1 MPIIEKNKQIIDENL
16 SMKRHSLSH
25 ILAEAVQNLFP
36 DALLGIGPAI
46 ENGFY
51 YDFDI
56 EKAIS
61 EKDIQS
67 IQKEMTK
74 IISQNRHFIKKEIS
88 IDEAKVI
95 FRNKKEIYK
104 LELIDELEQ
113 QGEKTVSLYYNGEDN
128 WFDLCKGPHI
138 EQSDEINIEGLKLDF
153 VAGAYWKGSEKNKMM
168 QRIYGLYFNSKKE
181 LDDYIK
187 QLEEA
192 KEKDH
197 RKIGKELGIYMISDI
212 VGKGLPMLL
221 PKGATLKR
229 ILERW
234 TVDEEL
240 KRGYEHIQTPVLGKV
255 ELYQISGHIE
265 HYKDSMYR
273 PIDIDGEQFILRP
286 MSCPHHFMM
295 YKSEPHSYRDL
306 PLRYAEISPL
316 YRYEKS
322 GELSGLIR
330 LRNFTLADAHIF
342 CTKEQVKDEFKSVIN
357 LVQYMMTTLGIE
369 SKVWYRASLHDENNK
384 EKYIDNPEFWEEP
397 ERLILEILKELDVPY
412 TISIGDAAFYG
423 PKVDVQLQNVYGK
436 DETAF
441 TIQIDYALPEK
452 FDIMYI
458 DNNGKETRPAV
469 IHRSSIGCFER
480 TIAFLLEHYAGKL
493 PLWLSPIQ
501 IEVLAINDNHN
512 DYVSEL
518 INKLREAGLRAEA
531 NSKNDTFSK
540 KLRQAILNKTPY
552 IAIIGD
558 KEANNQQITLRN
570 RETQGQTVYNID
582 NVVKSIQEENNN
594 KNVKLSL

>member
-357 LVQYMMTTLGIE
+357 LVQYMMTNLGIE
-369 SKVWYRASLHDENNK
+369 RKVW
-384 EKYIDNPEFWEEP
+384 
-397 ERLILEILKELDVPY
+397 
-412 TISIGDAAFYG
+412 
-423 PKVDVQLQNVYGK
+423 
-436 DETAF
+436 
-441 TIQIDYALPEK
+441 
-452 FDIMYI
+452 
-458 DNNGKETRPAV
+458 
-469 IHRSSIGCFER
+469 
-480 TIAFLLEHYAGKL
+480 
-493 PLWLSPIQ
+493 
-501 IEVLAINDNHN
+501 
-512 DYVSEL
+512 
-518 INKLREAGLRAEA
+518 
-531 NSKNDTFSK
+531 
-540 KLRQAILNKTPY
+540 
-552 IAIIGD
+552 
-558 KEANNQQITLRN
+558 
-570 RETQGQTVYNID
+570 
-582 NVVKSIQEENNN
+582 
-594 KNVKLSL
+594 